1 MEIVASDQVFAV
13 KPPQTPNYRSNN
25 PLNRLM
31 SVLET
36 IELGAERE
44 CYLLN
49 SVQHLIAYDYL
60 ELYGPSGDQWNML
73 DPKLQDNKEDFQKQ
87 NIRDFRCADAR
98 LARGWATV
106 AGWTGPFLLLSY
118 RAGPDSKLSVLANHQ
133 LGQTIKAYVKV
144 GSIAAPQLLTI
155 PFNPITNRYE
165 LEIWAYPGN
174 DLRSKLDVRGV
185 AALDRGGLVARTDI
199 VQGLASEFARE
210 GLDNRDLRTV
220 APSHTMHPILPLIVE
235 VAWTDATA
243 TNWDSNGGNNYH
255 YAFGMLFRGWDNF
268 LQIGIS
274 ESPHGGFG
282 FLHFRN
288 LLSNYFAF
296 QDSNELGRDL
306 LPWMFNANGVK
317 SSTPGRERVLSVEY
331 LDLHILKSTC
341 GIGLHRHRDNQ
352 EVFFVTSGVGI
363 MVFGDWCQFPNR
375 QRCFE
380 IRTMNTGSFTLV
392 KPGQLHALF
401 NVTDEDLSL
410 LMFGGYD

>member
-1 MEIVASDQVFAV
+1 MEIVASDKVFQI
-13 KPPQTPNYRSNN
+13 KPPQVPNFKVDN

-31 SVLET
+31 SILET
-36 IELGAERE
+36 VELAAERE

-60 ELYGPSGDQWNML
+60 ELYGPSGDQWNVT
-73 DPKLQDNKEDFQKQ
+73 DPRLQDNKEDFQKQ
-87 NIRDFRCADAR
+87 NISDFRCTDAR

-106 AGWTGPFLLLSY
+106 DGWTGPFLLLSY
-118 RAGPDSKLSVLANHQ
+118 RGGPDSKLSAAAGHD
-133 LGQTIKAYVKV
+133 LGPAIKAYVKV
-144 GSIAAPQLLTI
+144 GAVAAPQLLTV
-155 PFNPITNRYE
+155 PYNPITNRYE

-174 DLRSKLDVRGV
+174 DLRSKLDVRG
-185 AALDRGGLVARTDI
+185 AAAVDRGGLVARTDI
-199 VQGLASEFARE
+199 VQGLASDFARE
-210 GLDNRDLRTV
+210 GLDSRDMRTV
-220 APSHTMHPILPLIVE
+220 SPTNTMHPILPLTVE

-243 TNWDSNGGNNYH
+243 AYWDNNGGTNYH
-255 YAFGMLFRGWDNF
+255 FIFGMLFRGWDNF
-268 LQIGIS
+268 LQVGIS

-296 QDSNELGRDL
+296 KNSNELGRDIM
-306 LPWMFNANGVK
+306 PWMFNADGVK
-317 SSTPGRERVLSVEY
+317 SSTPGREKAFSVEY
-331 LDLHILKSTC
+331 MDLHILKSAC

-352 EVFFVTSGVGI
+352 EVFFVMDGVGI
-363 MVFGDWCQFPNR
+363 MVFGDWCQFPNHD
-375 QRCFE
+375 RCFE
-380 IRTMNTGSFTLV
+380 IRTLTPGSFTLV